1 MTSNH
6 RRRRWDHGELQSRV
20 LELVRAR
27 EESTVR
33 DIHEQLSDDHPVAYT
48 TVQTVLSRLVERGML
63 ERDLRGKVGV
73 YRILRSDDPA
83 DADRVVEAL
92 VGRFGSLAV
101 TQFVARAR
109 LDPAMLGQ
117 LRRLVEEEP
126 GDR

>member
-1 MTSNH
+1 M
-6 RRRRWDHGELQSRV
+6 
-20 LELVRAR
+20 
-27 EESTVR
+27 R

-48 TVQTVLSRLVERGML
+48 TVQTVLSRLVERGVL

-117 LRRLVEEEP
+117 LRRLVEEETEN
-126 GDR
+126 R

>member
-1 MTSNH
+1 MKSNH
-6 RRRRWDHGELQSRV
+6 PRRRWDHGELQSRV

-27 EESTVR
+27 GESTVR
-33 DIHEQLSDDHPVAYT
+33 DIQEQLPDDHPVAYT
-48 TVQTVLSRLVERGML
+48 TVQTVLSRLVERGVL

-73 YRILRSDDPA
+73 YRILRSADPA
-83 DADRVVEAL
+83 AADRVVEAL

-126 GDR
+126 EER